1 MGGFTFAMLMAGN
14 DVVNGVMTPGS
25 FILLTTYFTQLAGPL
40 FNLGMFFREVAQS
53 QVDVEDLYDVF
64 QKKPT
69 IQESPDAK
77 DFVFSK
83 GLIEFKNV
91 SFGHKTPQAAKG
103 EKLVSN
109 DESELIKEG
118 DIRYLFENLDLKLE
132 AGTTNAI
139 VGPSGFG
146 KTSMLPLLFRIYDPQ
161 KGQVLIDNQNIKDL
175 TFESFRKHIV
185 VVP

>member
-69 IQESPDAK
+69 I
-77 DFVFSK
+77 
-83 GLIEFKNV
+83 
-91 SFGHKTPQAAKG
+91 
-103 EKLVSN
+103 
-109 DESELIKEG
+109 
-118 DIRYLFENLDLKLE
+118 
-132 AGTTNAI
+132 
-139 VGPSGFG
+139 
-146 KTSMLPLLFRIYDPQ
+146 
-161 KGQVLIDNQNIKDL
+161 
-175 TFESFRKHIV
+175 
-185 VVP
+185 